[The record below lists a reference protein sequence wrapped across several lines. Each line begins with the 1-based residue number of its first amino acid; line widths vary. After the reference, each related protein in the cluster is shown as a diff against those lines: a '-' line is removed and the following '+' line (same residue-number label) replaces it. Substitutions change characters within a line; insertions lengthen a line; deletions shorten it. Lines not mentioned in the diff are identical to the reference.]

1 MSDSQPHVTY
11 IEQAQT
17 LARDSG
23 TFTDG
28 FSVGDGAVAATLTQ
42 GRTQAR
48 AKEVDKVA
56 LTN

>member
-1 MSDSQPHVTY
+1 MSDFQSHVTY
-11 IEQAQT
+11 IEQTQT

-23 TFTDG
+23 TFTGG

-42 GRTQAR
+42 GRTQATV
-48 AKEVDKVA
+48 KEVDKVA